1 VTLINTYEAS
11 RSERIIENTKEFMA
25 FIFPLMANRNNLIL
39 VEAASELLYTIL
51 KHSKEILP

>member
-1 VTLINTYEAS
+1 
-11 RSERIIENTKEFMA
+11 MA